1 MAGILKTKV
10 STYEF
15 DLDAIRDLIAADLEV
30 DPRKVEVKYVIQN
43 MGADCLDRNP
53 GYPAV
58 TKIQVTVS
66 H

>member
-15 DLDAIRDLIAADLEV
+15 DLDAIKTLIAADLEV
-30 DPRKVEVKYVIQN
+30 DPRKVEVTYHIQN
-43 MGADCLDRNP
+43 VGGDAMDRFP
-53 GYPAV
+53 GTPTV
-58 TKIQVTVS
+58 TKIQVTVT